1 MTAWEASPKMLNDT
15 NQVYG
20 SIFVSD
26 QQKVL
31 VVKGRES
38 GKWSFPKGH
47 PKKGE
52 SGFECARR
60 ETLEETGL
68 ELSNEFE
75 RVLLLA
81 TGAYYL
87 VRSSECDCST
97 QDAEEVEEIAWK
109 SFDELRR
116 ARVNIDINT
125 FLRQHKRIMVPPPT
139 QRAFAN
145 YKPKPIAFLVE

>member
-1 MTAWEASPKMLNDT
+1 MLDDT

-47 PKKGE
+47 PKQGE

-68 ELSNEFE
+68 ELSSAFE

-81 TGAYYL
+81 TGAYYV
-87 VRSSECDCST
+87 VRSSEQECAT
-97 QDAEEVEEIAWK
+97 QDAEEVEEIAWM
-109 SFDELRR
+109 SFEELRR
-116 ARVNIDINT
+116 SRVNVDINT
-125 FLRQHKRIMVPPPT
+125 FLRQHKRIMVSPPT
-139 QRAFAN
+139 QRGFAN
-145 YKPKPIAFLVE
+145 YKPKPILFLDE

>member
-1 MTAWEASPKMLNDT
+1 MTNDT

-26 QQKVL
+26 RQKVL

-68 ELSNEFE
+68 ELSNHFE
-75 RVLLLA
+75 RILLLA
-81 TGAYYL
+81 TGAYYV
-87 VRSSECDCST
+87 VRSNECECCT
-97 QDAEEVEEIAWK
+97 QDDKEVEEIAWK
-109 SFDELRR
+109 SFDELKRSC
-116 ARVNIDINT
+116 VNIDINT
-125 FLRQHKRIMVPPPT
+125 FLRQHKRIMVPPPI
-139 QRAFAN
+139 QRGFAN
-145 YKPKPIAFLVE
+145 YKPKPIAFLDE